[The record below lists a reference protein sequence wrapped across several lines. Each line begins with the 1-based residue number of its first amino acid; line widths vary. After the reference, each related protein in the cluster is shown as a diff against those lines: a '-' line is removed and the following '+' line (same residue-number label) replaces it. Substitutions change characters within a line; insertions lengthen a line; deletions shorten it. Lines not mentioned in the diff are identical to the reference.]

1 VKVLTSGSYSLS
13 DMKYAPMKG
22 TITVDSNTQS
32 KGNLTLRGFFVPT
45 SFLSKYKAD
54 FASAGLQVL
63 SSFDFLNKTVQNDI
77 NGPTTLIIYSTH
89 IPIQDAMIK
98 LKPLIASLPYR

>member
-1 VKVLTSGSYSLS
+1 MSHVEIVEDNKTGQLVWQTIPITHPGSSDVKVLTSGSYRLS
-13 DMKYAPMKG
+13 DMKYASMKV

-54 FASAGLQVL
+54 FASAGFQVL
-63 SSFDFLNKTVQNDI
+63 SRFDFLSKTVQKDI
-77 NGPTTLIIYSTH
+77 N
-89 IPIQDAMIK
+89 
-98 LKPLIASLPYR
+98 